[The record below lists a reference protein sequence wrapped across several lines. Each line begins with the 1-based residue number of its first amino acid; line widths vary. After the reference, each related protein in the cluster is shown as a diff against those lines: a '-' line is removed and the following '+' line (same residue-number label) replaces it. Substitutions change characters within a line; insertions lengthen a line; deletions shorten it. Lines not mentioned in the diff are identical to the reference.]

1 MKESLNGFTGFKDNN
16 TGFESAAEASRKLQ
30 EAIAS
35 GKFAHND
42 SASFSKSN
50 ANTVHHEALLDFE
63 NKRNFPIRNASL
75 SLDASRFDLEYVD
88 TINDADLRWAWIEVD
103 LAAIRHNV
111 SETRRYLK
119 PRTRLMAV
127 VKADAYGHGAV
138 QSSKAMLGSGADC
151 LGVATAQEGIE
162 LRKAGLT
169 CEICLLEQP
178 PFESIPALLAYHITP
193 SLYEA
198 DFAIAYGEVADQH
211 SVRAPYHIAIN
222 TGMNRI
228 GVLYSEVVEFLH
240 QISFHRAL
248 DLNGVFTHFATADS
262 YETLDLELQT
272 KRFHNALTSIHGAGY
287 STGLVHASNSAATYR
302 FPELHFDMVRCG
314 ISLYGIHPCEA
325 TKSFLDIR
333 PAMSVH
339 SRIVDTRA
347 LAMSE
352 GVSYGFTYR
361 STGSVKICTIPIGY
375 ADGLMRILSNNISF
389 LVNGETVRQVG
400 AICMDQC
407 MFEVN
412 LRNRNT
418 LASEPQIGDEV
429 IIVGRD
435 GCHEI
440 SMDDLARV
448 AQTIPYE
455 IAIGFSQRLSK
466 KYV

>member
-1 MKESLNGFTGFKDNN
+1 MN
-16 TGFESAAEASRKLQ
+16 
-30 EAIAS
+30 
-35 GKFAHND
+35 H
-42 SASFSKSN
+42 
-50 ANTVHHEALLDFE
+50 V
-63 NKRNFPIRNASL
+63 NKRNFPVRNASL
-75 SLDASRFDLEYVD
+75 APDSSRFDLSHIDSIDD
-88 TINDADLRWAWIEVD
+88 TDLRWAWVEVD
-103 LAAIRHNV
+103 LSAIRHNV
-111 SETRRYLK
+111 SETRRYLQ

-151 LGVATAQEGIE
+151 LGVATIQEGIE

-169 CEICLLEQP
+169 CEIILLEQP

-193 SLYEA
+193 TVYEA
-198 DFAIAYGEVADQH
+198 DFAIAYGETADQH
-211 SVRAPYHIAIN
+211 SLIAPYHIAIN

-228 GVLYSEVVEFLH
+228 GVLYSEIVEFLH

-262 YETLDLELQT
+262 YETLDLELQV
-272 KRFHNALTSIHGAGY
+272 KRFHDALTSIHSAGY
-287 STGLVHASNSAATYR
+287 STGIVHAANSAATYR
-302 FPELHFDMVRCG
+302 FPELQFDMVRCG
-314 ISLYGIHPCEA
+314 ISLYGIHPSET

-339 SRIVDTRA
+339 SRIVDSRI

-361 STGSVKICTIPIGY
+361 SPGSVKVYTIPIGY

-389 LVNGETVRQVG
+389 LVNGEVVRQIG

-412 LRNRNT
+412 LRNRKNI
-418 LASEPQIGDEV
+418 AHEPQVGDEV
-429 IIVGRD
+429 IIVGKD
-435 GCHEI
+435 GNLEI
-440 SMDDLARV
+440 SMDDLAQA

-455 IAIGFSQRLSK
+455 VAIGFSQRLSRI
-466 KYV
+466 YV